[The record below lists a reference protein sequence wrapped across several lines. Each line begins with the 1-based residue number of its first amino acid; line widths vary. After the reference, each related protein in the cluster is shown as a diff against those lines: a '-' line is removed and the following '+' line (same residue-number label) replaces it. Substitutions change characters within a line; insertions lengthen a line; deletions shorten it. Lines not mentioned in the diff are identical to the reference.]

1 MKPVMRGMAIVAAL
15 LLASV
20 AGVAAQAS
28 VPTCGPAQS
37 IVAAVDLDALAQ
49 LQSAAAGAEQ
59 SAAMVALAQLLSQ
72 LEEIVL
78 ACPDAADGDP
88 DALAG
93 LPVDAPLTVYV
104 WEDETLRGQLLKVSL
119 QSTFDIEE
127 HDADVSV
134 RAGVRSSDYLL
145 VDAIFAGDPPVQLSG
160 FEDEIRKDDITIITI
175 TVGGFLDDKRNFR
188 CELSEQQDEVD
199 VYACTE
205 R

>member
-1 MKPVMRGMAIVAAL
+1 MKLVMRGMAIVAAL

-20 AGVAAQAS
+20 AGVTAQAS

-37 IVAAVDLDALAQ
+37 IVAAVDLAALAQ

-59 SAAMVALAQLLSQ
+59 SAAMVALAELLSQ
-72 LEEIVL
+72 LEEIVM

-93 LPVDAPLTVYV
+93 LTVDAPLTVYV
-104 WEDETLRGQLLKVSL
+104 REDERLSGQLLKVSL
-119 QSTFDIEE
+119 ESTFDVEQFE
-127 HDADVSV
+127 LDLTV
-134 RAGVRSSDYLL
+134 RAGVRSSDYLQG
-145 VDAIFAGDPPVQLSG
+145 DAIFGGDPPVQLTG
-160 FEDEIRKDDITIITI
+160 FEDEIRKDDITLITI
-175 TVGGFLDDKRNFR
+175 TVGGILDDKRNFR